1 MGDFDQQKINKSLNN
16 LIYQKDSLV
25 KKILLLTYRFHIY
38 MKSIYGTHIRKK
50 LTFEKDEKSNLGK
63 RKKSILN

>member
-1 MGDFDQQKINKSLNN
+1 
-16 LIYQKDSLV
+16 
-25 KKILLLTYRFHIY
+25 